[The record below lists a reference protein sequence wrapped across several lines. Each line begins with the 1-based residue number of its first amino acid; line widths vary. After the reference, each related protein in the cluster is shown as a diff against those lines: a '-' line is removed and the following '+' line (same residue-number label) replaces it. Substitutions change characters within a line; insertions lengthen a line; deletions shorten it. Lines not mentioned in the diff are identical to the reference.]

1 MKGFSQSPKYR
12 TRLLL
17 SFVLVLLIPSV
28 LLGTVFWYQSVSDVT
43 SSAKRLYED
52 SLEQTVDLVE
62 DAVYQAKRLATT
74 LASSKWVRKIA
85 FMQGSSIDYDRLDI
99 YTLIEYCEGFAQASK
114 TNSFSDQ
121 SMLFFFSKDLAVTT
135 EGPMPIRS
143 AMRRGFSVPAGE
155 ADPLLEKIRQNEDV
169 CYFYPQDAPSN
180 MLYIVKWL
188 PIEHSR
194 TDVQLVFPIK
204 TSVLERILDSSIQ
217 NCATYLRIGDQMIH
231 ASGAWPALDAVM
243 QGWTGES
250 RITVEDE
257 AYYVFSKVSSLNG
270 WQYVRCVPRSII
282 LAGVTRVKNTML
294 ILCAAIGVMGV
305 AVVFWLTRRTYQPL
319 RQLSS
324 AVLPK
329 DEFVG
334 NELDAIQ
341 RVFQQLAEREKD
353 MNRQL
358 TLYTPL
364 AQEAFFLRVLSGA
377 IPEPEIAELA
387 RSLKLSLQEGK
398 WVVALAPLYGPP
410 VAASGKAQA
419 YFVRFGPERIVA
431 IVSAETEEKAYGQ
444 MQNVLGLLHGA
455 VGVSS
460 VHGSLSELAD
470 AYIEACIALE
480 FASEAHP
487 AYYAGLQAQRFNY
500 DYSQEDEHAF
510 VNCLHAGMTEK
521 ALELVDTLRKRN
533 CENGHFAMR
542 CLYYHLIAVL
552 LGVCRTERL
561 PSLENDDCITL
572 LASGELSGYLE
583 AMIRCVC
590 ENEKKNLGSGRGIGG
605 AMVAFVREHCLE
617 PGMSLVFVAERF
629 NVTAQHISRLYKER
643 TGITFLEG
651 VARMRIDEA
660 KRLLLTDGNT
670 VEQIAAQ
677 VGFENVM
684 AFRRTFK
691 KMEGITPSEFRQMRK
706 NEP

>member
-1 MKGFSQSPKYR
+1 MKGISQPPKYR

-43 SSAKRLYED
+43 SSATRLYED

-62 DAVYQAKRLATT
+62 DAVHQAKTLATT
-74 LASSKWVRKIA
+74 LASSKWVRKIT
-85 FMQGSSIDYDRLDI
+85 FMQGSTIDYDRLDI
-99 YTLIEYCEGFAQASK
+99 YTLTEYCESFAQAGR

-143 AMRRGFSVPAGE
+143 AMRRNFSVPAAE

-169 CYFYPQDAPSN
+169 YYFYPQDVPSN
-180 MLYIVKWL
+180 ILYIVKWL
-188 PIEHSR
+188 PIEHGR

-204 TSVLERILDSSIQ
+204 TSVLERILDSSVQ
-217 NCATYLRIGDQMIH
+217 NCATYLYAGEQLIH
-231 ASGAWPALDAVM
+231 ASGAWPALDAAM

-250 RITVEDE
+250 QITVEDE
-257 AYYVFSKVSSLNG
+257 PYYVFSKVSSLNG

-294 ILCAAIGVMGV
+294 ILCAAIAVLGVT
-305 AVVFWLTRRTYQPL
+305 VVFWFTRRTYQPL

-324 AVLPK
+324 VVLPE
-329 DEFVG
+329 DEVVG
-334 NELDAIQ
+334 NEIDAIQ

-353 MNRQL
+353 MDRQL

-377 IPEPEIAELA
+377 IPETEITELA
-387 RSLKLSLQEGK
+387 RSLKLCLQDGV
-398 WVVALAPLYGPP
+398 WVVALTPLYGPP
-410 VAASGKAQA
+410 VAASSKAPA
-419 YFVRFGPERIVA
+419 YFVRFGPERMVA
-431 IVSAETEEKAYGQ
+431 IVSAETEEKAHGQ
-444 MQNVLGLLHGA
+444 MQTVLELLHGA
-455 VGVSS
+455 VGVSA

-480 FASEAHP
+480 FASDAHP
-487 AYYAGLQAQRFNY
+487 AYYASLQAQRFSY
-500 DYSQEDEHAF
+500 DCSQEDEHAF

-521 ALELVDTLRKRN
+521 ALELVDTLRERN
-533 CENGHFAMR
+533 SQNGLFALR

-552 LGVCRTERL
+552 LGVCRTDRL
-561 PSLENDDCITL
+561 SNLENDDCITL
-572 LASGELSGYLE
+572 LASGELPGYLE

-590 ENEKKNLGSGRGIGG
+590 ENEKKSLSSGRGIGG
-605 AMVAFVREHCLE
+605 AMVAFVREHCFE
-617 PGMSLVFVAERF
+617 PGMSLVYVAEHF
-629 NVTAQHISRLYKER
+629 GVTAQHISRLYKER
-643 TGITFLEG
+643 TGVTFLDG

-660 KRLLLTDGNT
+660 KGLLLADGET
-670 VEQIAAQ
+670 MEQIAAQ

-691 KMEGITPSEFRQMRK
+691 KMEGITPSEFRQMQK
-706 NEP
+706 NDP